1 MSASPP
7 LSCLDGQRRGTWNRG
22 AVAQDSRLRTPP
34 IESRARYSPLV
45 RPNKVGWVLVVFF
58 AIGGF
63 FFWQTIPEIF
73 IGQIWMGVAA
83 LLAVLYLVMT
93 VRANKASKLA
103 ATGVRGRADIL
114 EMSQTGTYINNQPR
128 VKMRLR
134 IQAPGV
140 IPFETEDTVT
150 VPLIAL
156 GALQPGRPLTV
167 VLDPADPKEF
177 VIDWSGNSGGPPI
190 TFAME
195 DGRTA
200 NLSGDPATTAA
211 VMQILAKHGIQPG
224 NMDLRGTP
232 HIRNEVLG
240 VIQRAGYFGA
250 APVPEAAQPGGRVPG
265 MPNSFPPAPGV
276 EALDPAVRL
285 TKLAQLRD
293 AGAITSAEFEE
304 HKRRILSDI

>member
-1 MSASPP
+1 M
-7 LSCLDGQRRGTWNRG
+7 
-22 AVAQDSRLRTPP
+22 
-34 IESRARYSPLV
+34 
-45 RPNKVGWVLVVFF
+45 RPNKVGWFLVFLFGV
-58 AIGGF
+58 GGLL
-63 FFWQTIPEIF
+63 FWQTIPEIW

-83 LLAVLYLVMT
+83 LLAVIYVVMT
-93 VRANKASKLA
+93 LRANRANHLA
-103 ATGVRGRADIL
+103 NTGTRGRADIL
-114 EMSQTGTYINNQPR
+114 EMTQTGTYINNQPR
-128 VKMRLR
+128 VKLRLR

-190 TFAME
+190 TFQTE

-200 NLSGDPATTAA
+200 NLSGDPGTTAA
-211 VMQILAKHGIQPG
+211 VMQILAKYGIQPG
-224 NMDLRGTP
+224 NMDLRGNP
-232 HIRNEVLG
+232 QVRNEVLG
-240 VIQRAGYFGA
+240 VIQRAGYLGSGPTPGQPGNLAQFGSGA
-250 APVPEAAQPGGRVPG
+250 AMTG
-265 MPNSFPPAPGV
+265 MPNAAAHPGG
-276 EALDPAVRL
+276 EDPDPAVRL

-293 AGAITSAEFEE
+293 AGAISPAEFEE

>member
-1 MSASPP
+1 M
-7 LSCLDGQRRGTWNRG
+7 
-22 AVAQDSRLRTPP
+22 
-34 IESRARYSPLV
+34 
-45 RPNKVGWVLVVFF
+45 RPNKVGWVLVAFF

-63 FFWQTIPEIF
+63 VFWQTIPEIF

-93 VRANKASKLA
+93 MRANKASKLA

-240 VIQRAGYFGA
+240 VIQRAGYLGSAPSPGTQPPGSQMA
-250 APVPEAAQPGGRVPG
+250 AMPHPAAGLPGGNDP
-265 MPNSFPPAPGV
+265 
-276 EALDPAVRL
+276 DPAVRL
-285 TKLAQLRD
+285 TKLAALRD
-293 AGAITSAEFEE
+293 AGAITVAEFEE

>member
-1 MSASPP
+1 MIDTVP
-7 LSCLDGQRRGTWNRG
+7 G
-22 AVAQDSRLRTPP
+22 
-34 IESRARYSPLV
+34 V
-45 RPNKVGWVLVVFF
+45 RPNKVGWFLVALFG
-58 AIGGF
+58 IGGF
-63 FFWQTIPEIF
+63 FFWRTIPEIW

-93 VRANKASKLA
+93 VRANRADKLA
-103 ATGVRGRADIL
+103 MTGTRGHADIL
-114 EMSQTGTYINNQPR
+114 EMTQTGTYINNQPR

-140 IPFETEDTVT
+140 VPFEVEDTVT

-167 VLDPADPKEF
+167 VLDPADPKEY

-200 NLSGDPATTAA
+200 NLSGDAATTAA
-211 VMQILAKHGIQPG
+211 VLQILAKHGIQPG

-232 HIRNEVLG
+232 QIRNEVLG
-240 VIQRAGYFGA
+240 VIQRAGYFGPA
-250 APVPEAAQPGGRVPG
+250 SVPGAPQPG
-265 MPNSFPPAPGV
+265 
-276 EALDPAVRL
+276 
-285 TKLAQLRD
+285 
-293 AGAITSAEFEE
+293 
-304 HKRRILSDI
+304 RRRRRTQQPRSPVMTTRIRRYA